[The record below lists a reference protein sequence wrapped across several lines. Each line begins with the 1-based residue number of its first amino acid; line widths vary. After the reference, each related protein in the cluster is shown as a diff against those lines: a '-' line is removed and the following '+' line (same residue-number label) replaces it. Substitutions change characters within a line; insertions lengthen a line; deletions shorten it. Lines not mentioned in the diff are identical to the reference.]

1 MASKKKQKSLKKNPQ
16 FASPV
21 QAKRLNQASFTDDME
36 DEDALE
42 MERNFA
48 LVNKSGL
55 AEKSEMS
62 EKAMEET
69 SGEESNQADEADG
82 SDEEANDFEEEHG
95 QTETTDVTGSED
107 SDNEKPNDPDPR
119 IHTVTGLKQDLS
131 TMSFEEILKLQSK
144 VGRKACNKLLCNTK
158 QKKKKLQPLKQASKD
173 RPQEISSKRPVSL
186 LRKEGFHK
194 KPSLRDPRFD
204 DLSGDFRPEVFS
216 QTYKFIEE
224 IRHGEAEENQ
234 KRNHQQQEQQRE
246 KELHFKRKQRAL
258 VEGGHRPFYL
268 KKSDQKKLQLAE
280 KYNELKKSGK
290 LENFLSKKRKRN
302 AVKDRRKLP

>member
-1 MASKKKQKSLKKNPQ
+1 
-16 FASPV
+16 
-21 QAKRLNQASFTDDME
+21 
-36 DEDALE
+36 
-42 MERNFA
+42 
-48 LVNKSGL
+48 
-55 AEKSEMS
+55 MS

-69 SGEESNQADEADG
+69 SGEESNQADEDDG
-82 SDEEANDFEEEHG
+82 SDEEANDFEKEHG
-95 QTETTDVTGSED
+95 QAETSDVTGSED
-107 SDNEKPNDPDPR
+107 SDNEKPNDPDPS
-119 IHTVTGLKQDLS
+119 IHTVTGFKQDLS

-144 VGRKACNKLLCNTK
+144 FGRKACNKLLCNAK
-158 QKKKKLQPLKQASKD
+158 QKKQKFQPLKQASKD

-216 QTYKFIEE
+216 QTYKFIDE
-224 IRHGEAEENQ
+224 IRHGEAEMVKKKLKKVKSAAKKEELKSFLKRMENQ
-234 KRNHQQQEQQRE
+234 KRNHQRQEQQRE